1 MSPNRKKSPKNSF
14 KVRWANGLELS
25 VIALLIILFVNLFSW
40 PKETVDETRDG
51 SWQAILTFSIENGY
65 EFGDDVI
72 FSYGPLGGL
81 SSFSY
86 SGYNHAGKYAFELF
100 ARVCMVVFFFRFLR
114 HLRTYSKIGCILLYF
129 FILQLLPHN
138 YETYFFFGLLSWVA
152 AMLYEP
158 KKKKRS
164 SWALLFLGVAFLVF
178 CSLIKF
184 TLLVAG
190 LFCLVMVIFSFVFQR
205 RYLEAIVLAATYPI
219 VFALLWV
226 LFGQSLGGVPVFLYG
241 SYQVAKGYSM
251 SMQLATEPQ
260 AIKFFLLFLF
270 TGIVLLGI
278 LVKDQRKGHKKKPFI
293 GKPWFILSVIYAGLF
308 FMVWKQ
314 GAVRSDGHIW
324 QFFCY
329 VPLAG
334 WFLYPILKQKSS
346 LLMFDVTILLQSVV
360 MIAALATY
368 DPDVFLDSPKTLW
381 NNTRLGINGL
391 LKPSGMLND
400 LGAKLDSKGTAL
412 LEQYPLLNQVGDRSV
427 DVVGHG
433 QGLVIIPGLNYKPRP
448 VFQDYV
454 ANNAYLQ
461 KINKIYWESANTP
474 DAVIQILDTID
485 GNSPA
490 QADSQTKLHLL
501 SHYTFEAEDGN
512 MVLLKRKETPSK
524 LVRRQ
529 EVRYAL
535 KQSEPTIIEKSE
547 GQFLLGRIEMPL
559 NLLGRLRAFLYKP
572 PTVHLDLHFPDGS
585 TRDYRMN
592 PVTAELDYL
601 LSPAA
606 QTAPELWHFRQG
618 AAFQELAGV
627 TLRIDSSNG
636 FYFKR
641 NPALIVTPI
650 EWVNEE

>member
-1 MSPNRKKSPKNSF
+1 MSPNREKSSRNSF
-14 KVRWANGLELS
+14 KVRWANGLEIS
-25 VIALLIILFVNLFSW
+25 VVVLLIILFVNLFSW
-40 PKETVDETRDG
+40 PKAIVDETLDG
-51 SWQAILTFSIENGY
+51 SWQAILTFSMENGY
-65 EFGDDVI
+65 EFGDDLV
-72 FSYGPLGGL
+72 FTYGPLGGL

-114 HLRTYSKIGCILLYF
+114 HLRTYSKIGCILLYL
-129 FILQLLPHN
+129 FILQLLPNN
-138 YETYFFFGLLSWVA
+138 YETFFFFGILSWVA
-152 AMLYEP
+152 AMLHEP
-158 KKKKRS
+158 MKKNRS
-164 SWALLFLGVAFLVF
+164 PWALLFLGVAFLVF

-190 LFCLVMVIFSFVFQR
+190 LFCLVMVIFFFLYQR
-205 RYLEAIVLAATYPI
+205 RYVEAIVLAATYPGG
-219 VFALLWV
+219 FAILWV
-226 LFGQSLGGVPVFLYG
+226 VLGQSLGGVPGFLYG

-260 AIKFFLLFLF
+260 SIKFFLLFLF
-270 TGIVLLGI
+270 TGVVLLSI
-278 LVKDQRKGHKKKPFI
+278 LVKDQLQAHKNKPFV
-293 GKPWFILSVIYAGLF
+293 GKPWFILTIIYAGLF

-314 GAVRSDGHIW
+314 GVVRSDGHIW

-368 DPDVFLDSPKTLW
+368 YPNVFLDSPKKFW
-381 NNTRLGINGL
+381 DNTRYGINGL
-391 LKPSGMLND
+391 LKPSGMLNE
-400 LGAKLDSKGTAL
+400 LAAKLDSKGKAL
-412 LEQYPLLNQVGDRSV
+412 FEQYPLLQQVGDRSV

-433 QGLVIIPGLNYKPRP
+433 QGLAIIPGLNYKPRP

-461 KINKIYWESANTP
+461 KINEAYWESANTP
-474 DAVIQILDTID
+474 DVVIQALDAID

-490 QADSQTKLHLL
+490 HADSQTKLHLL
-501 SHYTFEAEDGN
+501 SHYTLEAEDGN
-512 MVLLKRKETPSK
+512 LVLLKRKEIPSR
-524 LVRRQ
+524 LVRGE
-529 EVRYAL
+529 EVRYSL
-535 KQSEPTIIEKSE
+535 KQSEQTMIDNPK

-559 NLLGRLRAFLYKP
+559 NMLGRLRAFFYKP
-572 PTVHLDLHFPDGS
+572 PIVHLNLLFPDGS
-585 TRDYRMN
+585 TRDYRLN
-592 PVTAELDYL
+592 PSTTELDYL

-606 QTAPELWHFRQG
+606 QSAPELWHYRRG
-618 AAFQELAGV
+618 AAFPELAGV
-627 TLRIDSSNG
+627 TLRVDSFNG
-636 FYFKR
+636 FYFKK
-641 NPALIVTPI
+641 NAALIVTPI